1 MIKIWS
7 RITMVMGAG
16 MALFPLLHVWK
27 MYSLKSS
34 AGRPCPALR
43 PCFRSPTHPR
53 LLGMAPGVALAEQS
67 PGRKKLDNIL
77 LALIETSRLSST
89 DVRVQEV
96 TDN

>member
-1 MIKIWS
+1 
-7 RITMVMGAG
+7 
-16 MALFPLLHVWK
+16 
-27 MYSLKSS
+27 
-34 AGRPCPALR
+34 
-43 PCFRSPTHPR
+43 
-53 LLGMAPGVALAEQS
+53 MAPGVALAEQS